1 MHHCWLLCPISPV
14 IVSYA
19 LNLLVGQAQV
29 EADALP
35 VSSHA
40 PGNAQQ
46 VCLCQVP
53 GLSIAQVQGREG
65 EAIQG
70 TGVLIPAGFQLLCHK
85 EERERTFFPL
95 PSVFIEDSV
104 WPLSLLSEIS
114 FLFLG
119 RKEVL
124 GAEGSGCKKQGG
136 LTLAVTSNA
145 HCLRKISNRTAH
157 SHSSHQKFPFL
168 HLQSSL
174 K

>member
-1 MHHCWLLCPISPV
+1 MHQCWLLCPISPV

-53 GLSIAQVQGREG
+53 SLSIAQVQGREG

-70 TGVLIPAGFQLLCHK
+70 TRVLIPAGFQLLCHK
-85 EERERTFFPL
+85 EERERMFFPL
-95 PSVFIEDSV
+95 PSVFVEDSV
-104 WPLSLLSEIS
+104 WPLSLHSEIS
-114 FLFLG
+114 FLLLG
-119 RKEVL
+119 RKAIL
-124 GAEGSGCKKQGG
+124 GAEGWGCKKQGG
-136 LTLAVTSNA
+136 LTLAVASNA
-145 HCLRKISNRTAH
+145 HCLWKISNCSAH
-157 SHSSHQKFPFL
+157 NHS
-168 HLQSSL
+168 
-174 K
+174 